1 VGTGLL
7 LGEVLDG
14 DEDGGGFAVSE
25 GVTGDELTPDGTVGL
40 GPISE
45 SGGLK
50 VGGLF

>member
-1 VGTGLL
+1 MGTGLL

-25 GVTGDELTPDGTVGL
+25 GVTSDELTPDGTVGL